1 MKQKITTGANDRPKD
16 ETIAQTG
23 PGLPDDRS
31 SVIEVD
37 HDGVATPR
45 QTGPAQP
52 DAVEKPEPDAR
63 EAREREKGNK
73 PSR

>member
-1 MKQKITTGANDRPKD
+1 MKEKITTGANDRPKD

-23 PGLPDDRS
+23 QGQPDDS
-31 SVIEVD
+31 GSVIEVD

-52 DAVEKPEPDAR
+52 DQVERPERGAP
-63 EAREREKGNK
+63 ETGQGEKGDK
-73 PSR
+73 RSQ